1 VTIVVD
7 TSVLIDRLRGDAR
20 ATGCLSAA
28 VEAGER
34 LVGSVLTRVEVL
46 AGMRTDEAEATSRLL
61 DALDW
66 VDVDRASA
74 DEAGRLAQRFLR
86 SHPGVDPVDYVIAA
100 TVRRVD
106 GQLWTGNVGYFPMF
120 AGLAPPY

>member
-1 VTIVVD
+1 MTIVVD
-7 TSVLIDRLRGDAR
+7 TSVLIDHLRGDER

-34 LVGSVLTRVEVL
+34 LVASVLTRVEVL
-46 AGMRTDEAEATSRLL
+46 AGMRPDEAEATSRLL

-66 VDVDRASA
+66 VDVDRALA

-106 GQLWTGNVGYFPMF
+106 GQLLTGNVRHFPMF
-120 AGLAPPY
+120 PGLAPPY